1 MKLHLKYY
9 LFFIKQVLICFIYN
23 EWDPKGAFI
32 EITLT
37 HIKMSQRKKETK
49 QCHVLHPLFNID
61 EKMDEYNYDEL
72 NHIGVVYKDM
82 FICST

>member
-1 MKLHLKYY
+1 
-9 LFFIKQVLICFIYN
+9 
-23 EWDPKGAFI
+23 
-32 EITLT
+32 
-37 HIKMSQRKKETK
+37 MSQRKKETK